1 MRVSGPLWP
10 KRKKARPRQNQGRD
24 SWARMP
30 GGVSLSAPGGKQVT
44 KSNSDSFAYPP
55 RGLSRDEAAR
65 YVGVSTTKFDQLVAD
80 RRMPKP
86 RKIDRRSVWD
96 RVQLD
101 IAFSDLPQEDEQLTE
116 IQRVLEEARAG
127 YKHRT

>member
-1 MRVSGPLWP
+1 M
-10 KRKKARPRQNQGRD
+10 
-24 SWARMP
+24 
-30 GGVSLSAPGGKQVT
+30 T